1 MKMKTNRFLFIAIT
15 IFCMFS
21 NMHAQQ
27 TVLTKELNMARPD
40 DVTRV
45 EIAEYAEYTEN
56 GADALWSLSE
66 INFVGEQFETYYA
79 QATEPEDSMH
89 FIMSASANNYRTT
102 ELNGNVLY
110 NVMADHFDKHVVY
123 DVPEVLINFPA
134 QYGSMMQGIFKGDG
148 TYCDQLYI
156 RQFGSYNTQVDGEGS
171 LVLPDGDTLRHVL
184 LLSTERTTWMLAKHL
199 TDIYQGRDSFP
210 VFNNDSIIAYMTAE
224 TPEMITKEKRWY
236 APGYR
241 YPVFETIRHETA
253 GGETIFQQAYY
264 YSPHAQETDLTFD
277 EENDVVRRAIAEGM
291 YEQLFTDITGGGWR
305 GQAGTLTSCSLIQN
319 NESQNVT
326 ISYSVSENTK
336 VRFVLADAMGII
348 YQTSENMSEAGV
360 EHYVTISYAGLH
372 QGQYVVYVSAGDET
386 KVLKFNK
393 LNM

>member
-1 MKMKTNRFLFIAIT
+1 MKTNRFLFIAIT

-27 TVLTKELNMARPD
+27 AVLTKELNMARPD

-45 EIAEYAEYTEN
+45 GIAEYAEYTEN
-56 GADALWSLSE
+56 GTDALWDISD
-66 INFVGEQFETYYA
+66 INFMGEQFETYYA

-110 NVMADHFDKHVVY
+110 NVMADHFNKHVVY

-148 TYCDQLYI
+148 TYCDQLFI

-184 LLSTERTTWMLAKHL
+184 LLSTERTTWMLEKHL

-210 VFNNDSIIAYMTAE
+210 VFNNDSIIAHMTAE
-224 TPEMITKEKRWY
+224 VPEIRTKEKRWY

-277 EENDVVRRAIAEGM
+277 EENSNIRRAIAEGR
-291 YEQLFTDITGGGWR
+291 YEQLFANEYNKGEKGLINTIT
-305 GQAGTLTSCSLIQN
+305 TCSL
-319 NESQNVT
+319 SQNVENRSIT
-326 ISYSVSENTK
+326 INYSVGDNIMVS
-336 VRFVLADAMGII
+336 FVLADKMGIV
-348 YQTSENMSEAGV
+348 YQTKENYSEADIN
-360 EHYVTISYAGLH
+360 HSVTMSYSGLH
-372 QGQYVVYVSAGDET
+372 KGQYVVYVHAGANT
-386 KVLKFNK
+386 TALKFNNK
-393 LNM
+393 